1 MLPAYIDDSIKLLF
15 VVAVVSV
22 PLAIWKLIEIIIWC
36 FEHIKVVYE

>member
-36 FEHIKVVYE
+36 FEHIKVVCE